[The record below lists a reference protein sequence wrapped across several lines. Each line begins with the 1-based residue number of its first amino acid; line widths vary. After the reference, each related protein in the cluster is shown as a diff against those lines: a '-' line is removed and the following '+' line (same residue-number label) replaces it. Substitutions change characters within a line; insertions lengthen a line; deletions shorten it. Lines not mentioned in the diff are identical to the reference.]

1 MKKVMRTIGRI
12 IMEIATNAFIWMLGC
27 FVCDVLYEYT
37 SWRIGQDWGSA
48 FLGAFVLFGSMV
60 IRYQVK
66 RKTNDYLEQINPKIE
81 RVAGMLNQIN
91 ESSKEDKVA

>member
-27 FVCDVLYEYT
+27 FVRDVLYEYT

-66 RKTNDYLEQINPKIE
+66 RKTNDYLETINPKIE
-81 RVAGMLNQIN
+81 QIAGALNRIEN
-91 ESSKEDKVA
+91 SSKDKVA